1 MMHKPTMSGLS
12 LIELMV
18 VLVIIGVLSSLAYPS
33 YLQHLARRDRLEVI
47 NLLHEAQLFMERY
60 HAINARYSVDSNGLI
75 PPTLPARLQSTASQ
89 TSNSY
94 SLTVQ
99 AGLSSYTLTATPKI
113 TQGQWCDQLSL
124 KLSHTG
130 AKTALAPDGSALQ
143 AAAVAACW
151 R

>member
-1 MMHKPTMSGLS
+1 MMRKPTMSGLS

-33 YLQHLARRDRLEVI
+33 YLQHLARRDRLDAI

-60 HAINARYSVDSNGLI
+60 HAINARYSVDSNGLT

-94 SLTVQ
+94 SLSVQ
-99 AGLSSYTLTATPKI
+99 AGLSSYTLTVTPKI

-130 AKTALAPDGSALQ
+130 AKTALAADGSTLD